1 MRWVQSL
8 GCRRIVA
15 HLLPFLPYDR
25 LRDMSNDTEKLQ
37 KARIAELEK
46 ETSGSEDLHR
56 SYRFPP
62 IPSAR
67 LIPLVL
73 IVALQ
78 STQAELQ
85 AAELQ
90 LDDLK
95 QQLEVALGADEMLE
109 MLTERTLTMGEVR
122 SGLRERTASVD

>member
-1 MRWVQSL
+1 
-8 GCRRIVA
+8 
-15 HLLPFLPYDR
+15 
-25 LRDMSNDTEKLQ
+25 
-37 KARIAELEK
+37 LE
-46 ETSGSEDLHR
+46 
-56 SYRFPP
+56 
-62 IPSAR
+62 
-67 LIPLVL
+67 
-73 IVALQ
+73 

-122 SGLRERTASVD
+122 SAMRATTAKQG